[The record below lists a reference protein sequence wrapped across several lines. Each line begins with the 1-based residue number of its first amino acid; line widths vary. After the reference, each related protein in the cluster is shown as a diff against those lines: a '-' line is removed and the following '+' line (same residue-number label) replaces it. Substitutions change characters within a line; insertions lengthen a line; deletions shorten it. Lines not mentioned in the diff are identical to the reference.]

1 MNNKTIIKLLLLIIF
16 IFILGPIIMFMLK
29 VGYKQFVSKKDLPD
43 RYGNKSWVVITGASR
58 GQGRYLAEEFAS
70 DNFNLIL
77 IGSERSLNTAKY
89 IRSKY
94 PNCQIKVI
102 VRDFS
107 KSLHDENWWNEIEQI
122 FNGQYDI
129 SILVNNVGQRTA
141 SNPSHVQ
148 NDEKI
153 RQSLITGSYPQI
165 RLTKLALNHM
175 IQRLKLK
182 PQYKC
187 AVIFNTAECIHPTFL
202 LSQYDSTGEISVPFL
217 SVYEATNAFGFYH
230 ANSLIKEYKVSQPDI
245 DMLNIMPGAVIT
257 ENTEYLDKTPFAI
270 DVKTFAKNIVRLLGN
285 WNGPSCA
292 YWGHDISS
300 LLIGF
305 APWKKDPMLRKVG
318 LTLSEN
324 LKD

>member
-1 MNNKTIIKLLLLIIF
+1 MDNKTIIKILILIIF
-16 IFILGPIIMFMLK
+16 IFILGPIIFFLLK
-29 VGYKQFVSKKDLPD
+29 VWYKTFINKKDLQK

-77 IGSERSLNTAKY
+77 IGSKRTLITANLIK
-89 IRSKY
+89 SKY
-94 PNCQIKVI
+94 PNCQIKI
-102 VRDFS
+102 IYRDFS
-107 KSLHDENWWNEIEQI
+107 KSLHDENWWQEIEQV
-122 FNGQYDI
+122 FDGRYDI

-141 SNPSHVQ
+141 SNPSHIQ

-175 IQRLKLK
+175 IKRLNLK
-182 PQYKC
+182 PEYKC
-187 AVIFNTAECIHPTFL
+187 AVIFNTAQCIHPTFL
-202 LSQYDSTGEISVPFL
+202 LSQYSSTGDISVPFL
-217 SVYEATNAFGFYH
+217 SVYEAANAFGFYH
-230 ANSLIKEYKVSQPDI
+230 ANSLIKEYEISQPNI

-257 ENTEYLDKTPFAI
+257 ENTEYLYKTPFAI
-270 DVKTFAKNIVRLLGN
+270 DVKTFANNIVRLLGN
-285 WNGPSCA
+285 YNGPTCA

-305 APWKKDPMLRKVG
+305 APWKKDQMLRKVG

-324 LKD
+324 LIN